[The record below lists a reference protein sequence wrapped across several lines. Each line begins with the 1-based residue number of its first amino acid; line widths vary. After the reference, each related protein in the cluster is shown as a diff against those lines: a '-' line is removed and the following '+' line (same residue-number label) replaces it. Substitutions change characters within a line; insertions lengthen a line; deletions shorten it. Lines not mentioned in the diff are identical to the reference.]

1 MTSLHIIS
9 FFSMTDHYQI
19 ESVKFISS
27 QWERIKEQVSQ
38 QQMRTSTVTTTA
50 KHGPIYYC
58 DKRTF
63 STVSE
68 HTVVIRDPWTVSP
81 KSHFG
86 ESCSVHVFE
95 TSFIWFE
102 SFVSFLG
109 SNDCFR
115 GSLTGPWSPDN
126 GGPSSWILGRYPTES

>member
-19 ESVKFISS
+19 ESVKFIAS

-68 HTVVIRDPWTVSP
+68 HTVVIRDQWTVRIVT
-81 KSHFG
+81 
-86 ESCSVHVFE
+86 SVNHVRY
-95 TSFIWFE
+95 TYLKP
-102 SFVSFLG
+102 VSSG
-109 SNDCFR
+109 SR
-115 GSLTGPWSPDN
+115 SLYRLSVRMTGSEV
-126 GGPSSWILGRYPTES
+126 R

>member
-1 MTSLHIIS
+1 
-9 FFSMTDHYQI
+9 MTDHYQI
-19 ESVKFISS
+19 ESVKFIAS

-68 HTVVIRDPWTVSP
+68 YGDNQGPTDTGIRSECIGNFGIFSTKHVTNRYNVYDDVIIM
-81 KSHFG
+81 SH
-86 ESCSVHVFE
+86 
-95 TSFIWFE
+95 I
-102 SFVSFLG
+102 
-109 SNDCFR
+109 SNENPLSELIRC
-115 GSLTGPWSPDN
+115 G
-126 GGPSSWILGRYPTES
+126 Y

>member
-1 MTSLHIIS
+1 
-9 FFSMTDHYQI
+9 MTDHYQS
-19 ESVKFISS
+19 ESVKFIAS

-68 HTVVIRDPWTVSP
+68 HLVIIRNSRTLVGLFHGHRNSQTFR
-81 KSHFG
+81 KQFG
-86 ESCSVHVFE
+86 F
-95 TSFIWFE
+95 
-102 SFVSFLG
+102 
-109 SNDCFR
+109 
-115 GSLTGPWSPDN
+115 
-126 GGPSSWILGRYPTES
+126 

>member
-1 MTSLHIIS
+1 
-9 FFSMTDHYQI
+9 MTDHYQI

-68 HTVVIRDPWTVSP
+68 HTVVIRDPWTVRRVT
-81 KSHFG
+81 
-86 ESCSVHVFE
+86 SVNHVRY
-95 TSFIWFE
+95 TYLKP
-102 SFVSFLG
+102 VSSG
-109 SNDCFR
+109 SRALYRLSVRMTVSVVRWLVHGALIMVNHLR
-115 GSLTGPWSPDN
+115 GSLDG
-126 GGPSSWILGRYPTES
+126 ILQSHDD

>member
-9 FFSMTDHYQI
+9 FFFSMTDHYQI

-68 HTVVIRDPWTVSP
+68 HTVVIRDPRTVNSD
-81 KSHFG
+81 
-86 ESCSVHVFE
+86 HVRY
-95 TSFIWFE
+95 TKLKP
-102 SFVSFLG
+102 VSSG
-109 SNDCFR
+109 SGAMYRLLVRNEIC
-115 GSLTGPWSPDN
+115 
-126 GGPSSWILGRYPTES
+126 

>member
-86 ESCSVHVFE
+86 QSRSVHV
-95 TSFIWFE
+95 S
-102 SFVSFLG
+102 SG
-109 SNDCFR
+109 SR
-115 GSLTGPWSPDN
+115 ALYRLSVRMTGSEV
-126 GGPSSWILGRYPTES
+126 R